1 MGVLNASRFY
11 FKVSTASACKRFFS
25 GRTLDAVK
33 LLNPKVQT
41 YLEEKVKLCQPDRI
55 HICDGSELEYSTLV
69 QQMIRQGQLVELPK
83 YENW

>member
-11 FKVSTASACKRFFS
+11 FKVSTVNACKRFFS
-25 GRTLDAVK
+25 GTTLDAVK

-41 YLEEKVKLCQPDRI
+41 YVEEQVKMCKPDRI
-55 HICDGSELEYSTLV
+55 HICDGSELEYKTLV
-69 QQMIRQGQLVELPK
+69 QQMIKQGQLVELPK